1 MTNLVKKYWLE
12 ILVFGVVFA
21 ILVIDLNPDFT
32 FMNKA
37 ADSIGYIYS
46 ARFLYPAYHTSAPL
60 YLLLGHVFLMI
71 PIGTDAWRYALLSVF
86 ATMGTCVF
94 VYLILRNLLK
104 NKYWAILG
112 VFLYGTSALVLSQS
126 IIVETYPLV
135 CLFATG
141 AYYFAM
147 KKKWYWVAVCLGAG
161 CAIHLLGFIIA
172 AVFFFGYK
180 EYRKNWRAL
189 LLTVAFGLFYLYIP
203 LRDKAAPQMWLPK
216 NTNAVW
222 AVISD
227 TYSVIKMLVGTI
239 SIWDIP
245 KRIMDAIG
253 LLGVSVGVVLVIPIM
268 YYLTRNKAWK
278 TPIFWLIVL
287 PVALFIS
294 ELDMNTFD
302 YTMVAIPFLIIIGLV
317 GLAMIL
323 DKHRLDLS
331 DFPVYYPI
339 GKLLVICVVL
349 SAVIFAGYNLNYFD
363 IGRTLDK
370 NMSAAK
376 LMEVEYPKLPSNA
389 IFMPTW
395 GWEWEGIY
403 LYNKEN
409 HENIIPVSED
419 MLNSAPYRDSLEAEG
434 IKIQVSNNSNL
445 SVAAKEMA
453 QSIIALNDNVWTT
466 VTTDPSTF
474 GAKVVNANHDTS
486 LVPMPD
492 ESLIQK
498 NAVDPQWKFIPYN
511 PYSIM
516 DTSIFE
522 TKWGYVI
529 LSNKNL
535 LLLIEGGVGGWMLYW
550 IPYRLNERKK
560 KREEKKSAEKRSQ

>member
-1 MTNLVKKYWLE
+1 
-12 ILVFGVVFA
+12 
-21 ILVIDLNPDFT
+21 
-32 FMNKA
+32 
-37 ADSIGYIYS
+37 
-46 ARFLYPAYHTSAPL
+46 
-60 YLLLGHVFLMI
+60 
-71 PIGTDAWRYALLSVF
+71 
-86 ATMGTCVF
+86 MGD
-94 VYLILRNLLK
+94 
-104 NKYWAILG
+104 LG
-112 VFLYGTSALVLSQS
+112 VFLTGTSALILSQS
-126 IIVETYPLV
+126 IIVESYPLV
-135 CLFATG
+135 CLCATG

-161 CAIHLLGFIIA
+161 CAVHLLGFIVA

-203 LRDKAAPQMWLPK
+203 IRDKAAPAMWLPK

-245 KRIMDAIG
+245 KRIMDTVGI
-253 LLGVSVGVVLVIPIM
+253 LGVSVGGVLSIPIV

-278 TPIFWLIVL
+278 TVIFWLIVL

-302 YTMVAIPFLIIIGLV
+302 YTMLAVPFLIIIGILGLQILV
-317 GLAMIL
+317 F
-323 DKHRLDLS
+323 KQSRER
-331 DFPVYYPI
+331 YYGW
-339 GKLLVICVVL
+339 GKVLLILVIV
-349 SAVIFAGYNLNYFD
+349 AAIGFAGYNLNYFD
-363 IGRTLDK
+363 IGRTLDPH
-370 NMSAAK
+370 MSAAE

-403 LYNKEN
+403 LYNKEYN
-409 HENIIPVSED
+409 ENIIPVSED
-419 MLNSAPYRDSLEAEG
+419 MLNSTSYRDSLEAEG
-434 IKIQVSNNSNL
+434 IKIEVSNNSNL
-445 SVAAKEMA
+445 SVAAKLMA

-474 GAKVVNANHDTS
+474 GAKEVDANHDTS

-492 ESLIQK
+492 EKLIQQ
-498 NAVDPQWKFIPYN
+498 NATDPQWKIIPYN
-511 PYSIM
+511 PWKIM
-516 DTSIFE
+516 DTSLFE
-522 TKWGYVI
+522 LSWGYVI
-529 LSNKNL
+529 LSNKNM
-535 LLLIEGGVGGWMLYW
+535 LLLIECGVGGFMLYW
-550 IPYRLNERKK
+550 IPYRLNERRKIRK
-560 KREEKKSAEKRSQ
+560 EKRNETKTKR

>member
-1 MTNLVKKYWLE
+1 MINWIKKYWLE
-12 ILVFGVVFA
+12 ILVFGIVFA
-21 ILVIDLNPDFT
+21 ILMIDLNPDFT

-46 ARFLYPAYHTSAPL
+46 ALYLYPAYHTSAPL
-60 YLLLGHVFLMI
+60 FLILGHFFLKL
-71 PIGTDAWRYALLSVF
+71 PIGTDAWRFGLLSVF

-104 NKYWAILG
+104 NKMWAILG
-112 VFLYGTSALVLSQS
+112 VFLTGTSALILSQS
-126 IIVETYPLV
+126 IIVESYPLV
-135 CLFATG
+135 CLCATG

-161 CAIHLLGFIIA
+161 CAIHLLGFIVA

-203 LRDKAAPQMWLPK
+203 IRDKAAPAMWLPK

-245 KRIMDAIG
+245 KRIMDTVGI
-253 LLGVSVGVVLVIPIM
+253 LGVSVGGVLAIPII

-278 TPIFWLIVL
+278 TVIFWLIVL
-287 PVALFIS
+287 PVVLFIS

-302 YTMVAIPFLIIIGLV
+302 YTMLAVPFLIIIGILGLNMLV
-317 GLAMIL
+317 E
-323 DKHRLDLS
+323 KHRADLS
-331 DFPVYYPI
+331 ESPVYIPVSKI
-339 GKLLVICVVL
+339 LVICVVI
-349 SAVIFAGYNLNYFD
+349 SAVVFAGYNLNYFD
-363 IGRTLDK
+363 IGRTLDPH
-370 NMSAAK
+370 MSAAE

-403 LYNKEN
+403 LYNKEYN
-409 HENIIPVSED
+409 ENIIPVSED
-419 MLNSAPYRDSLEAEG
+419 MLNSASYRDSLEAEG
-434 IKIQVSNNSNL
+434 INIEVSNNSNL
-445 SVAAKEMA
+445 SVAAKLMA

-466 VTTDPSTF
+466 VTTDPYTF
-474 GAKVVNANHDTS
+474 GAKVVEANHDIS
-486 LVPMPD
+486 LVSLPS
-492 ESLIQK
+492 EALIQK
-498 NAVDPQWKFIPYN
+498 NAVDPQWKIIPYN
-511 PYSIM
+511 PY
-516 DTSIFE
+516 DVLTTKIFE
-522 TKWGYVI
+522 TQWGYVI
-529 LSNKNL
+529 LSNKNM
-535 LLLIEGGVGGWMLYW
+535 LLIVECGVGGWMLYW
-550 IPYRLNERKK
+550 IPYRLNERRKNRK
-560 KREEKKSAEKRSQ
+560 EKRNETKESK